1 QDLDHAVRVQ
11 HDVLR
16 FDVAVD
22 DAESMR
28 VLESGTELFHQ
39 PNLAADRQRCLP
51 LHDGVECFSFDVF
64 HRDERLV
71 VVLADIED
79 GDNVGM
85 LEAAGRS
92 GLADET
98 LAELFVVELLL
109 EQLDRHQPIDTW
121 IARQQNLAHPALGEP
136 PEHLK
141 PADVLW
147 RFSHYRPA
155 TIAWTSR

>member
-1 QDLDHAVRVQ
+1 
-11 HDVLR
+11 
-16 FDVAVD
+16 
-22 DAESMR
+22 
-28 VLESGTELFHQ
+28 
-39 PNLAADRQRCLP
+39 
-51 LHDGVECFSFDVF
+51 
-64 HRDERLV
+64 
-71 VVLADIED
+71 
-79 GDNVGM
+79 
-85 LEAAGRS
+85 
-92 GLADET
+92 DET

-155 TIAWTSR
+155 TIAWTSRGLCNKEQRGLRGLSFCAPPRCRPSPHRSVIRSRARATSSTPTSARRSPTRTAGWKT